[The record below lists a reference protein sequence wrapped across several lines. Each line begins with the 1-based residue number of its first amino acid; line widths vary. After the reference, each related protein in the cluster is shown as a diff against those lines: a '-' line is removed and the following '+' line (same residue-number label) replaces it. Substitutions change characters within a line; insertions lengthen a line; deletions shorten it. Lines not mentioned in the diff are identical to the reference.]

1 MKKQVLPNLRLNPA
15 FSVVLALSLFVAAC
29 GSDAAEQEAETAFP
43 NRAIEL
49 IVPYGAGGGVDTASR
64 MVSPYLSGALGE
76 AVNVQIRSGGAG
88 STGSLYVI
96 DKPADGYTLLGGE
109 NGIMTTGPLANAD
122 SPYDPATDLLGVC
135 SYASDPWVLTVSA
148 ESGISSVDEFVAL
161 SEEPGA
167 VSVAITG
174 VLSAD
179 HYAFLLLQQA
189 LGFPTYRTVAYGG
202 GAAKAFAVLSGRV
215 DVMMETADGL
225 ISGVE
230 EGLLIPLMVLGQERL
245 AAFPDVP
252 TSAEAGFEGVL
263 ADTWQALNVRRDT
276 PAEIV
281 SVLESA
287 CEVAFNNSDF
297 QANMAD
303 LGLQV
308 LYRNSA
314 EIDALMTRERTQ
326 ALAIIEQVN
335 TAAIESEG

>member
-1 MKKQVLPNLRLNPA
+1 MNVRVSPNLRLNRA
-15 FSVVLALSLFVAAC
+15 FSVVLALSMFVAAC
-29 GSDAAEQEAETAFP
+29 GSDAATDGAFP

-64 MVSPYLSGALGE
+64 MMSPYLSGALDV

-96 DKPADGYTLLGGE
+96 DKPGDGYTLLGGE
-109 NGIMTTGPLANAD
+109 NGIMTTGPLANAN

-135 SYASDPWVLTVSA
+135 SYTSDPWVLTVSA
-148 ESGISSVDEFVAL
+148 ESGITSVDEFVML
-161 SEEPGA
+161 SGEPGA
-167 VSVAITG
+167 VSLGITA

-179 HYAFLLLQQA
+179 HYAMLLLQRK

-202 GAAKAFAVLSGRV
+202 GGPKSLAVLSGSV
-215 DVMMETADGL
+215 DAMMETADGL

-230 EGLLIPLMVLGQERL
+230 EGLLVPLMVLAEERL
-245 AAFPDVP
+245 AIFPDVP

-263 ADTWQALNVRRDT
+263 ADTWQAINVRRDT

-287 CEVAFNNSDF
+287 CEEASNNADF
-297 QANMAD
+297 QENMAN
-303 LGLQV
+303 LGLRL

-314 EIDALMTRERTQ
+314 EIDALMIEERTQ
-326 ALAIIEQVN
+326 ALAIIEQIN
-335 TAAIESEG
+335 TAAIESAG